1 MHNVQRDGAGRAS
14 VYATLSANPPKAG
27 FLAHVA
33 RRLFRSARSPFL
45 AEFDEE
51 VTEQARELA
60 MSAPP
65 HVLYPVIANVRLPKD
80 VALVELPGGEAVY
93 AEREGGSLC
102 VCLLR
107 TDGADVTFQP
117 VAGAL
122 HLPAARPEVD
132 WDAVDEKAWA
142 PDENADVT
150 WEAWA
155 AENVLVVPLR
165 GTTPPTEPE
174 RARILHAHV
183 LPSLA
188 ALALATSP
196 IVDVGPTVW
205 VHMQYPAAD

>member
-1 MHNVQRDGAGRAS
+1 MHDVQRDGAGRAS
-14 VYATLSANPPKAG
+14 VYATLSANPPKDG
-27 FLAHVA
+27 FLAHVS
-33 RRLFRSARSPFL
+33 RRLFRSAESPFL

-65 HVLYPVIANVRLPKD
+65 HVLYPVIANIRLPRD

-107 TDGADVTFQP
+107 TDGSDVTFQP
-117 VAGAL
+117 VTGAL
-122 HLPAARPEVD
+122 HLPAEHPEVD
-132 WDAVDEKAWA
+132 WDAVDGKAWA
-142 PDENADVT
+142 PDENADMA
-150 WEAWA
+150 WETWA
-155 AENVLVVPLR
+155 AENVSVVPLR
-165 GTTPPTEPE
+165 GTTPPTEQE
-174 RARILHAHV
+174 RARVLHAYV

-196 IVDVGPTVW
+196 IVNVGPVVWVRMQGPTV
-205 VHMQYPAAD
+205 D